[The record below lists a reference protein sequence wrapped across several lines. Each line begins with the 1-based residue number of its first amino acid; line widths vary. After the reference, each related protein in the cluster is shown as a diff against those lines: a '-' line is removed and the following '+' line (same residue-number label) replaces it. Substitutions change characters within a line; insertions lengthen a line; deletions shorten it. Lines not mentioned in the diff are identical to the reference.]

1 MRSRAEWRRGAEW
14 LLRAAAL
21 GLLGWCLYASAAG
34 RRATNGTTLATG
46 MDTTHAS
53 AGAQL
58 ASWTRDAGLE
68 RLHVSLAAAPDAV
81 TRDWLH
87 ALDAAGTEVTWA
99 GDVPALAIA
108 AEAAADP
115 RGSVRLSVAAP
126 AGVTVHV
133 ADGVGR
139 IDSVVAAAG
148 GGSVRAAS
156 VVGAVTARADATNAR
171 VTPTSERT
179 LRSVVLLG
187 RAGWEAKFT
196 AAALEERGWRV
207 TVRMQVAPGLTV
219 GSAPPL
225 DTARVSAVI
234 ALDSTAASEAP
245 AIARYVR
252 AGGGLV
258 LGAEAARLPAFGA
271 LTAGRAGA
279 TVRAAASYAAAVA
292 PVTQQT
298 LAIAPLRAL
307 RPDAVVL
314 ERRDAEVVL
323 AARRVDAG
331 RVVQLGYD
339 ETWRWRLAGGDDSPE
354 AHRRWW
360 SELVGSVAYAPAAD
374 VAAPAVTNEPAPRAA
389 LVAALGEAGVAPTGA
404 SASPPFDPSRSLLVY
419 IAVALLLCTEWAS
432 RRLRGAK

>member
-1 MRSRAEWRRGAEW
+1 M
-14 LLRAAAL
+14 
-21 GLLGWCLYASAAG
+21 
-34 RRATNGTTLATG
+34 
-46 MDTTHAS
+46 
-53 AGAQL
+53 
-58 ASWTRDAGLE
+58 
-68 RLHVSLAAAPDAV
+68 
-81 TRDWLH
+81 TRDWLR
-87 ALDAAGTEVTWA
+87 ALAAAGTSITWD

-108 AEAAADP
+108 AEAMADP

-133 ADGVGR
+133 ADDVGR
-139 IDSVVAAAG
+139 IDSVVAAVG

-156 VVGAVTARADATNAR
+156 AVGAVTASAGTTRAR
-171 VTPTSERT
+171 VTPAGSRT
-179 LRSVVLLG
+179 LRSVVVLG
-187 RAGWEAKFT
+187 RAGWEAKFV

-207 TVRMQVAPGLTV
+207 TVRMHVAPGIAV
-219 GSAPPL
+219 GSPSPTL

-234 ALDSTAASEAP
+234 ALDSAAAAEAA

-252 AGGGLV
+252 TGGGLV
-258 LGAEAARLPAFGA
+258 LGAEAARLPAFAA

-279 TVRAAASYAAAVA
+279 TVRTAGTYAAAVA
-292 PVTQQT
+292 PVTRQT

-314 ERRDAEVVL
+314 ERRDDEVVL
-323 AARRVDAG
+323 AARRVEAG

-339 ETWRWRLAGGDDSPE
+339 ETWRWRLAGGDESPE

-360 SELVGSVAYAPAAD
+360 SELVGSVAYAPAMEVPGLA
-374 VAAPAVTNEPAPRAA
+374 VARDPAPRAA
-389 LVAALGEAGVAPTGA
+389 LVAALGEAGKAPTGA

>member
-21 GLLGWCLYASAAG
+21 GLLGWCLYAAVAG
-34 RRATNGTTLATG
+34 RRATGGTTLATAV
-46 MDTTHAS
+46 DTAPAA
-53 AGAQL
+53 AGEQL
-58 ASWTRDAGLE
+58 AAWTRDAGLA
-68 RLHVSLAAAPDAV
+68 RLHVSLAAAPEAV

-87 ALDAAGTEVTWA
+87 ALDGAGTDVTWD
-99 GDVPALAIA
+99 GDVPAVAIA
-108 AEAAADP
+108 AEATADP

-126 AGVTVHV
+126 EGVTVHV

-148 GGSVRAAS
+148 GGSVRAAN
-156 VVGAVTARADATNAR
+156 VVGAVTATVGATSAR
-171 VTPTSERT
+171 VTPADSRT
-179 LRSVVLLG
+179 LRSVVVLG
-187 RAGWEAKFT
+187 RAGWEAKFVV
-196 AAALEERGWRV
+196 AALEERGWRV
-207 TVRMQVAPGLTV
+207 TVRMQVAPGLAV
-219 GSAPPL
+219 GAAPTL

-234 ALDSTAASEAP
+234 ALDSTAAEAS

-258 LGAEAARLPAFGA
+258 LGAEAARLPAFAA
-271 LTAGRAGA
+271 LVAGRAGP
-279 TVRAAASYAAAVA
+279 TVRTAASYAAAVA
-292 PVTQQT
+292 PVTRQT
-298 LAIAPLRAL
+298 LAIAPLLAL

-314 ERRDAEVVL
+314 ERREDEVVL

-339 ETWRWRLAGGDDSPE
+339 ETWRWRLAGGDESPE

-360 SELVGSVAYAPAAD
+360 SELVGSVAYAPAAEGRAPG
-374 VAAPAVTNEPAPRAA
+374 VASEPAPRAA
-389 LVAALGEAGVAPTGA
+389 LVAALGEAGKAPTGA